1 MSAVPSIVGREAAK
15 HSLPGPCATRV
26 MIVDDSVV
34 ARAVLARMISAH
46 QDFQVVALAG
56 SSDEALDALKSVTV
70 DTIILDVNMP
80 GTSGLE
86 ALPKILEQGKAA
98 KVLIVSST
106 CEEGAEATVRAL
118 ALGAADTLPKPGTGA
133 FGGRFSE
140 VLMERLRRIS
150 SPPEQPRQEPVQ
162 AYENVRFTLR
172 AMPDC
177 RLACLALGA
186 STGGIHALGEF
197 LRRLPSGISAP
208 ILVTQHLPPLF
219 MPYFARE
226 LEMASGRSARVA
238 QDGMALEAETIF
250 IAPGEAHLGV
260 RRSGSKVEAR
270 LSRAPASSGCLPS
283 VDVMFSAVAETYG
296 KSAIG
301 VVFSGMGRDGLLGS
315 ARVVDRGGA
324 VLVQNA
330 ETSAVWG
337 MPRAVAEAGFA
348 SAILSPTQLARRVA
362 AASVSVRC
370 K

>member
-1 MSAVPSIVGREAAK
+1 MTAREAAK

-26 MIVDDSVV
+26 MIVDDSAV

-46 QDFQVVALAG
+46 LDFQVVALAG

-70 DTIILDVNMP
+70 DAIVLDVNMP

-86 ALPKILEQGKAA
+86 ALPGILEQAKAA
-98 KVLIVSST
+98 KVLIVSSM
-106 CEEGAEATVRAL
+106 CEEGAEASVRAL
-118 ALGAADTLPKPGTGA
+118 ALGAADTLAKPGTGA

-140 VLMERLRRIS
+140 VLIERLRRIS
-150 SPPEQPRQEPVQ
+150 PPPEQPRQPPVQ
-162 AYENVRFTLR
+162 AFENVRFTVR

-197 LRRLPSGISAP
+197 LRRLPSTIGAP

-226 LEMASGRSARVA
+226 LETASGRTARVA
-238 QDGMALEAETIF
+238 EDGMALEAETIF

-260 RRSGSKVEAR
+260 RRSGSKVEAC
-270 LSRAPASSGCLPS
+270 LSHAPASSGCLPS
-283 VDVMFSAVAETYG
+283 VDIMFSSVAEIYG
-296 KSAIG
+296 KSALG
-301 VVFSGMGRDGLLGS
+301 VIFSGMGRDGLVGS
-315 ARVVDRGGA
+315 GRVVERGGA

-337 MPRAVAEAGFA
+337 MPRAVAEAGLA
-348 SAILSPTQLARRVA
+348 SAILSPSELARRVA
-362 AASVSVRC
+362 AACGSVRC
-370 K
+370 T